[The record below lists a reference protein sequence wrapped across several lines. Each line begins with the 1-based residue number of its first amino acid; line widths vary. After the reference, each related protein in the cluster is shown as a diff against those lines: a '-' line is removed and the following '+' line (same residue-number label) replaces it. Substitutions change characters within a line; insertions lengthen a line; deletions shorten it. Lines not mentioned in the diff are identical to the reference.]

1 MQKVDLNCDMGES
14 FGLYQMGNDENMMEY
29 ISSANIACGYH
40 AGDPE
45 VMRKTVELAKKHNVA
60 IGAHP
65 GLPDLMGF
73 GRRKM
78 DVTLSEVK
86 NYITYQMGALR
97 EFCTAYNTSIQHCK
111 PHGALYMM
119 AMEDKDIAKAV
130 LEALAEVNTDMV
142 ISAMNNSAI
151 VEVAQEVGIRVAKEV
166 YSDREHT
173 TTGSI
178 ILTRSGTA
186 IEDYQSMTDRVVRMV
201 KDGKVIAYTGEEIP
215 VEAETVCIHADTP
228 GATTLAQSIVEAFK
242 ENQIEITP
250 MKKVLE

>member
-1 MQKVDLNCDMGES
+1 MQKIDLNCDMGES
-14 FGLYQMGNDENMMEY
+14 FGLYQMGNDEEMMKY

-78 DVTLSEVK
+78 DVTISEVK

-97 EFCTAYNTSIQHCK
+97 EFAKAFQVNLQHCK

-119 AMEDKDIAKAV
+119 AMEDEDIAKAV
-130 LEALAEVNTDMV
+130 LEAIAEVDTNIIV
-142 ISAMNNSAI
+142 SAMNNSAI
-151 VEVAQEVGIRVAKEV
+151 VEAGEKVGIRVAKEV
-166 YSDREHT
+166 YADREHT

-178 ILTRSGTA
+178 IMTRASSN
-186 IEDYQSMTDRVVRMV
+186 IEDYQAMTDRVLRMV
-201 KDGKVIAYTGEEIP
+201 KEGQVIADTGED
-215 VEAETVCIHADTP
+215 VSLTAETVCIHADTP
-228 GATTLAQSIVEAFK
+228 GALQLAQSIRKVFES
-242 ENQIEITP
+242 ENIEMVP
-250 MKKVLE
+250 MKEVLS